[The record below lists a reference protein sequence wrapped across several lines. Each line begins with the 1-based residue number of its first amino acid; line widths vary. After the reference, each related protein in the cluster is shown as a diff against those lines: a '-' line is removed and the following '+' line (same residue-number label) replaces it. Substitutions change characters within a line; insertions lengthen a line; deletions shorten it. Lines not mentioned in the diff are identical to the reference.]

1 MENQQS
7 ILGVE
12 GVEKIPVTSH
22 INVVQ
27 VRLIKVKESTMQ
39 YAGSRQIRCA
49 EDAAQLLWKYIG
61 DADREIFVIMVLS
74 TKHYVNCIHTASI
87 GSLDA
92 SIVHPREVF
101 KVAILGNASAIIA
114 GHNHPSGDPTPSPE
128 DEAVTTRLIAAGKIL
143 GIDVLDHIV
152 LGDEKFVSL
161 KERGLMN

>member
-12 GVEKIPVTSH
+12 GVEKVPVTSH

-27 VRLIKVKESTMQ
+27 VRLVKENKLL
-39 YAGSRQIRCA
+39 YKGSRQIRCA
-49 EDAAQLLWKYIG
+49 EDAAQILWKYIG
-61 DADREIFVIMVLS
+61 DADREMFVILVLS
-74 TKHYVNCIHTASI
+74 TKHYVNGIHTASI

-101 KVAILGNASAIIA
+101 KVAILGNASAIICA
-114 GHNHPSGDPTPSPE
+114 HNHPSGDPTPSPE

-152 LGDEKFVSL
+152 LGDEKFMSL